1 MGAPAEGTFAIRTPV
16 LEDVPA
22 LAAVHV
28 TSWQEAYR
36 GLMPDDVLDAPDF
49 HTRREQQWRSVI
61 GALGV
66 DEGLRAV
73 LAEVDGEVV
82 GLGMSGVVAT
92 SGPRADAVQANQA
105 GSDGADPDVAEIELT
120 SLYLLAAHHGSGAG
134 RALLDAVVPPGI
146 PAALWVADPN
156 PRAQAFYGK
165 NGFRADGAELVD
177 RHGVHEIRMV
187 R

>member
-1 MGAPAEGTFAIRTPV
+1 MFAIRTPA
-16 LEDVPA
+16 LRDVPA

-28 TSWQEAYR
+28 ASWQEAYR
-36 GLMPDDVLDAPDF
+36 GLMPDDVLDDPTF
-49 HTRREQQWRSVI
+49 LSRRERQWRSTVE
-61 GALGV
+61 ALGG
-66 DEGLRAV
+66 DEDLRAT
-73 LAEVDGEVV
+73 LAEVDGKVV
-82 GLGMSGVVAT
+82 GLAMSGVVAT